1 MPVMSAKKHNIII
14 HYLPVYGCISTG
26 LIYASI
32 GVIAILSFFRIR
44 EGGADENRL
53 FAILSQYVAG
63 KIVVAVILLGSL
75 CYVVWRFYE
84 AKTDPYG
91 YGNDLSGKAKKT
103 GIILST
109 LADILIVLSAFRF
122 IIGMGDTAE
131 SNQLENLRQMA
142 GKILTGDNGPLMI
155 ISTGLVYL
163 VTAGVQLIY
172 GTTRGYRERME
183 VEEFRV
189 GWRKFIHFLGLYGY
203 VSRGII
209 LGITG
214 YFYLKA
220 GLESNASLIVDTDK
234 AFDFIGDNIGH
245 VAFIFIAAGTIA
257 YGAFMFI
264 LGTAYDID
272 RD

>member
-1 MPVMSAKKHNIII
+1 MPEMTAKKHHIII

-26 LIYASI
+26 IIYASI
-32 GVIAILSFFRIR
+32 GVIAILSFLRVR

-53 FAILSQYVAG
+53 FAILSQYLAG

-75 CYVVWRFYE
+75 CYITWRFYE
-84 AKTDPYG
+84 VRTDPYD
-91 YGNDLSGKAKKT
+91 YGKNLSGKAKKT
-103 GIILST
+103 GIVLST
-109 LADILIVLSAFRF
+109 IADILIVFSAFRF
-122 IIGMGDTAE
+122 MLGLGDTEE
-131 SNQLENLRQMA
+131 SHQLENLRQMA
-142 GKILTGDNGPLMI
+142 DKILSGNNGPLII

-163 VTAGVQLIY
+163 VTFAVQLIY
-172 GTTRGYRERME
+172 GTTRGYRERLE
-183 VEEFRV
+183 VEEFRQ
-189 GWRKFIHFLGLYGY
+189 GKRRFIHFLGLYGY

-214 YFYLKA
+214 YFYIKA
-220 GLESNASLIVDTDK
+220 GLESDASLIVDTDK

-245 VAFIFIAAGTIA
+245 VAFIITAAGTIA